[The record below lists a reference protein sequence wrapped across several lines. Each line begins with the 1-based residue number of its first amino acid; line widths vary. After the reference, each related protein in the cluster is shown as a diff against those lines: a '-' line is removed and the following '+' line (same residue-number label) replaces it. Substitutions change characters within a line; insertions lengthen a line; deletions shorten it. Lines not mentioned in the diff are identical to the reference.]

1 MGLQWDYGGRKGARL
16 RVRVRAA
23 RAARAK
29 KSFEPDK
36 SGV

>member
-23 RAARAK
+23 RAKR
-29 KSFEPDK
+29 SFEPDK